1 MKQKKY
7 IINSLLDLDFY
18 KLTMGQLVFY
28 LYSRVPVKY
37 AFKNRTK
44 KVSIPKFVKKSDLK
58 RELDH
63 VFGLNFTDEEIH
75 YLRGLKIAGVHV
87 FRELFL
93 QFLEHLIL
101 SPYDLKKVGGEYQL
115 EFSGPWALAIYWETL
130 ALSIINELY
139 YRALMK
145 KMTEKEKL
153 ELFERGREKLA
164 TKIEILLRHSWIAIT
179 DFGTRR
185 RFARWWQEE
194 VVATLASRLPKTQ
207 FLGTSNVYLAMK
219 YNLTPIGTLA
229 HEMFMVMSGLMHDD
243 DDFIRASHNQVLKDW
258 ANFYQP
264 VLLTAL
270 TDTYGTKFFFKDMTA
285 EQAKLWKA
293 LRQDSGDP
301 ITFGENAIKFYEG
314 HGIDPKEK
322 LLVFSDGL
330 DINAI
335 LKIAHHFKDRINV
348 TFGWGTNLTNDLGL
362 DALSLVV
369 KAIESCGYGTVKFS
383 DNLAKATGKQEDIE
397 KFKQIFGYTEN
408 NYEECV
414 Y

>member
-1 MKQKKY
+1 MKCRGY
-7 IINSLLDLDFY
+7 IIKSLLDLDFY

-28 LYSRVPVKY
+28 LYALVPVKY

-44 KVSIPKFVKKSDLK
+44 KVSVPKFVKKSDLE

-63 VFGLNFTDEEIH
+63 VIRLPLTDEEIN
-75 YLRGLKIAGVHV
+75 YLRNLKIFGIRI
-87 FRELFL
+87 FQES
-93 QFLEHLIL
+93 FLEFLRNLIL
-101 SPYDLKKVGGEYQL
+101 SPYSLKKAGSEYQL

-153 ELFERGREKLA
+153 ELFERGRARLEA
-164 TKIEILLRHSWIAIT
+164 KIEILLKHPWITFT

-194 VVATLASRLPKTQ
+194 VVATLAERLPKTQ

-229 HEMFMVMSGLMHDD
+229 HEMFMVMSGVMHDD

-258 ANFYQP
+258 ADFYQP

-285 EQAKLWKA
+285 EQARLWKA

-301 ITFGENAIKFYEG
+301 IAFGEKAIQFYCT

-335 LKIAHHFKDRINV
+335 LKIANHFKDRINV

-362 DALSLVV
+362 GALSLIV
-369 KAIESCGYGTVKFS
+369 KAVESCGYGTVKFS
-383 DNLAKATGKQEDIE
+383 DNLAKATGKPEDIE
-397 KFKQIFGYTEN
+397 KFKRIFGYTEN